1 MKSRLSRAPKLPVA
15 TEEQEAFWLASW
27 LTLNDVFFIHIPNEG
42 KRSPRAGARLK
53 RMGLLPGASDFF
65 ILDSPPALPLLKGV
79 WVELKRHGGKP
90 TDEQLQFLTHADHR
104 GYGAFW
110 IAGGEAAAEK
120 LKTVYGYG
128 RRLG

>member
-1 MKSRLSRAPKLPVA
+1 MKPSPCPTFPTKLRLRMLRHDLMDSLACKKPRLSRAPKLPVA

-65 ILDSPPALPLLKGV
+65 ILDSPPALPLLK
-79 WVELKRHGGKP
+79 
-90 TDEQLQFLTHADHR
+90 
-104 GYGAFW
+104 
-110 IAGGEAAAEK
+110 
-120 LKTVYGYG
+120 
-128 RRLG
+128 